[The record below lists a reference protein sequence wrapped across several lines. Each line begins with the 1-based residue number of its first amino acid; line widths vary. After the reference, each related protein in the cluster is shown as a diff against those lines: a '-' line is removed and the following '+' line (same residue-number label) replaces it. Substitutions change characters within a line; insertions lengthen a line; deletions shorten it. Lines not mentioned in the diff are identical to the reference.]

1 MSTLKWAEN
10 EIEIVRNNL
19 KNSPEEEKGENDYIL
34 GCYESALKAFKSL
47 VEDQHSGMSISI
59 TKSILIRLIE
69 GRPLND
75 IQDADEVWNEVDSLN
90 KELKEY
96 QCSRMSSLFKK
107 VYPDGSVKYNDIDRA
122 VCVNVDDPRDVFHG
136 YGCRILDEM
145 LPIEM
150 PYSPSSKQYK
160 IYCKEFLYDEDGGDF
175 DTLGVLYAI
184 SPEGEQINIGR
195 YFKYVK
201 DEPSWVEIQEDEYF
215 YRMYH
220 QFRRKTIS
228 EMIDESKHDEE
239 DRDESDEAVSDNVI
253 VKDVEDTE
261 NH

>member
-19 KNSPEEEKGENDYIL
+19 KNSIEEEKGENDYII

-47 VEDQHSGMSISI
+47 IDDKHSGMSISI

-69 GRPLND
+69 GRPLSD
-75 IQDADEVWNEVDSLN
+75 IQDIDEVWNEVDSLN
-90 KELKEY
+90 KEVKEY

-107 VYPDGSVKYNDIDRA
+107 VYPNGTVRFNDIDRA
-122 VCVNVDDPRDVFHG
+122 VCVNVDDSRDVFNG

-184 SPEGEQINIGR
+184 SPEGEQIKIGR
-195 YFKYVK
+195 YFKDVK

-228 EMIDESKHDEE
+228 EMIDESKHDEA

-253 VKDVEDTE
+253 VKEVEDAE

>member
-1 MSTLKWAEN
+1 MSTLKWAEK
-10 EIEIVRNNL
+10 ELEIVRNNL
-19 KNSPEEEKGENDYIL
+19 KSSSEEVEGENNYIL
-34 GCYESALKAFKSL
+34 GCYESAFRAFKSL
-47 VEDQHSGMSISI
+47 IDDNHSGMSISI

-75 IQDADEVWNEVDSLN
+75 IQDVDEVWNEVGGLG
-90 KELKEY
+90 KEVKEY

-107 VYPDGSVKYNDIDRA
+107 VYPDGTVKFNDIDRA
-122 VCVNVDDPRDVFHG
+122 VCVNVDNPRDVFHG

-195 YFKYVK
+195 YFKYVN
-201 DEPSWVEIQEDEYF
+201 DEPRWVEIQEDEYF

-220 QFRRKTIS
+220 QFRRKPIS
-228 EMIDESKHDEE
+228 EMIRKNEQKAVEN
-239 DRDESDEAVSDNVI
+239 EAKADFHCDNLI
-253 VKDVEDTE
+253 VTEVEDAE
-261 NH
+261 NN

>member
-69 GRPLND
+69 GMPLND

-195 YFKYVK
+195 YFKDVK

-253 VKDVEDTE
+253 VKEVEDAE

>member
-1 MSTLKWAEN
+1 MSTINWAEN
-10 EIEIVRNNL
+10 EIEIVRNRL
-19 KNSPEEEKGENDYIL
+19 KSSPEEEGFENDYIL
-34 GCYESALKAFKSL
+34 GCYESAFKAFKSL
-47 VEDQHSGMSISI
+47 LEDGHSGMSIYI
-59 TKSILIRLIE
+59 TKSILIRLID

-75 IQDADEVWNEVDSLN
+75 IQDTEDVWNEVSGLSKDV
-90 KELKEY
+90 KEY

-107 VYPDGSVKYNDIDRA
+107 VYPDGSVKYNDIHRS
-122 VCVNVDDPRDVFHG
+122 VCVNVDDPRNVFHG

-184 SPEGEQINIGR
+184 SPEGEKINIER
-195 YFKYVK
+195 YFKDVK
-201 DEPSWVEIQEDEYF
+201 GTPGWVEINSDEYL

-220 QFRRKTIS
+220 QFRRNPVS
-228 EMIDESKHDEE
+228 EMMDDSK
-239 DRDESDEAVSDNVI
+239 N
-253 VKDVEDTE
+253 
-261 NH
+261 

>member
-10 EIEIVRNNL
+10 EIEIVKNNL

-47 VEDQHSGMSISI
+47 MDDQHSGMSISI

-75 IQDADEVWNEVDSLN
+75 IQDVDEVWNEVDGLN
-90 KELKEY
+90 KEVKEY

-107 VYPDGSVKYNDIDRA
+107 VYPDGTVKFNDIDRS
-122 VCVNVDDPRDVFHG
+122 VCVNVDNPRDVFHG

-195 YFKYVK
+195 YFKDVK

-228 EMIDESKHDEE
+228 EMIDESKHDEA
-239 DRDESDEAVSDNVI
+239 DRDESDQSVSDNVI
-253 VKDVEDTE
+253 VKEVEDAETY
-261 NH
+261 

>member
-1 MSTLKWAEN
+1 MSTLKWAEK
-10 EIEIVRNNL
+10 ELEIVRNNL

-47 VEDQHSGMSISI
+47 MDDQHSGMSISI

-75 IQDADEVWNEVDSLN
+75 IQDVEEVWNETSCLDKDV
-90 KELKEY
+90 KEY

-107 VYPDGSVKYNDIDRA
+107 VYPDGTVKFNDIDRA
-122 VCVNVDDPRDVFHG
+122 VCVNVDNPRDVFYG

-195 YFKYVK
+195 YFKDVK
-201 DEPSWVEIQEDEYF
+201 DNPSWVEIQEDEYF

-220 QFRRKTIS
+220 QFRRKPIS
-228 EMIDESKHDEE
+228 EMVEENDSESFDDESTDNAHH
-239 DRDESDEAVSDNVI
+239 DNVTATE
-253 VKDVEDTE
+253 VEDAET
-261 NH
+261 

>member
-122 VCVNVDDPRDVFHG
+122 VCVNVDDPRNLFHG

-195 YFKYVK
+195 YFKDVK

-253 VKDVEDTE
+253 VKEVEDAE

>member
-1 MSTLKWAEN
+1 MDLLKWAEN
-10 EIEIVRNNL
+10 EIEIVRNRL
-19 KNSPEEEKGENDYIL
+19 KSSPEEERGENDYIL
-34 GCYESALKAFKSL
+34 GCYESAFKAFKSL
-47 VEDQHSGMSISI
+47 LEDGHSGMSISI
-59 TKSILIRLIE
+59 TKSILIRLID

-75 IQDADEVWNEVDSLN
+75 IQDTEDVWNEVSGLSKD
-90 KELKEY
+90 LKEY

-122 VCVNVDDPRDVFHG
+122 VCVNVDDPRNVFHG

-184 SPEGEQINIGR
+184 SPEGEKINIER
-195 YFKYVK
+195 YFKDVK
-201 DEPSWVEIQEDEYF
+201 GTPGWVEINSDEYL

-220 QFRRKTIS
+220 QFRRNPVS
-228 EMIDESKHDEE
+228 EMMDDSK
-239 DRDESDEAVSDNVI
+239 N
-253 VKDVEDTE
+253 
-261 NH
+261 

>member
-1 MSTLKWAEN
+1 MDLLKWAEN
-10 EIEIVRNNL
+10 EIEIVRNRL
-19 KNSPEEEKGENDYIL
+19 KSSPEEEEGGENDYIL
-34 GCYESALKAFKSL
+34 GCYESAFKAFKSL
-47 VEDQHSGMSISI
+47 LEDGHSGMSISI
-59 TKSILIRLIE
+59 TKSILIRLID

-75 IQDADEVWNEVDSLN
+75 IQDTEDVWNEVSGLSKDV
-90 KELKEY
+90 KEY

-122 VCVNVDDPRDVFHG
+122 VCVNVDDPRNVFHG

-184 SPEGEQINIGR
+184 SPEGEKINIER
-195 YFKYVK
+195 YFKDVK
-201 DEPSWVEIQEDEYF
+201 DEPSWVEIHEDEYF

-220 QFRRKTIS
+220 QFRGKAIS
-228 EMIDESKHDEE
+228 EMIDEIKHDEV
-239 DRDESDEAVSDNVI
+239 DRDESDDAVPDNVI
-253 VKDVEDTE
+253 AKEVEDAE
-261 NH
+261 A

>member
-1 MSTLKWAEN
+1 MSTINWAEN
-10 EIEIVRNNL
+10 EIEIVRNRL
-19 KNSPEEEKGENDYIL
+19 KSSPEEERGENDYIL
-34 GCYESALKAFKSL
+34 GCYESAFKAFKSL
-47 VEDQHSGMSISI
+47 LDDGHSGMSISI
-59 TKSILIRLIE
+59 TKSILIRLID

-75 IQDADEVWNEVDSLN
+75 IQDTEDVWNEVSGLSKDV
-90 KELKEY
+90 KEY

-107 VYPDGSVKYNDIDRA
+107 VYPDGSVKYNDIDRS
-122 VCVNVDDPRDVFHG
+122 VCVNVDDPRNVFHG

-184 SPEGEQINIGR
+184 SPEGEKINIER
-195 YFKYVK
+195 YFKDVK
-201 DEPSWVEIQEDEYF
+201 GTPGWVEINSDEYL

-220 QFRRKTIS
+220 QFRRNPVS
-228 EMIDESKHDEE
+228 EMMDDSK
-239 DRDESDEAVSDNVI
+239 N
-253 VKDVEDTE
+253 
-261 NH
+261 

>member
-1 MSTLKWAEN
+1 MSTMKWAEN
-10 EIEIVRNNL
+10 EIEIVKNNL

-47 VEDQHSGMSISI
+47 MDDQHSGTSISI

-75 IQDADEVWNEVDSLN
+75 IHDVEDVWNEVESLD
-90 KELKEY
+90 KDVKEY

-107 VYPDGSVKYNDIDRA
+107 VYPDGTVKFNDIDRA
-122 VCVNVDDPRDVFHG
+122 VCVNIDNPRDVFHG

-145 LPIEM
+145 LPIAM

-195 YFKYVK
+195 YFKDDK
-201 DEPSWVEIQEDEYF
+201 NNPSWTEIQEDEYF

-220 QFRRKTIS
+220 QFRRKPIS
-228 EMIDESKHDEE
+228 EMMEENEEKSVEDESIDEVH
-239 DRDESDEAVSDNVI
+239 SDNLI
-253 VKDVEDTE
+253 ATEVEDVDTY
-261 NH
+261 

>member
-59 TKSILIRLIE
+59 TKSILIRLLE

-145 LPIEM
+145 LPIDM

-195 YFKYVK
+195 YFKDVK
-201 DEPSWVEIQEDEYF
+201 DEPGWVEIQEDEYF

-253 VKDVEDTE
+253 VKEVEDAE

>member
-47 VEDQHSGMSISI
+47 VEDPHSGMSISI

-69 GRPLND
+69 GRPLTD

-195 YFKYVK
+195 YFKDVK
-201 DEPSWVEIQEDEYF
+201 DDPSWVEIQEDEYF

-253 VKDVEDTE
+253 VREVEDAE

>member
-1 MSTLKWAEN
+1 MSILKWAEN

-19 KNSPEEEKGENDYIL
+19 KNSIEEEKGENDYIL

-47 VEDQHSGMSISI
+47 IDDKHSGMSISI

-69 GRPLND
+69 GRPLSD
-75 IQDADEVWNEVDSLN
+75 IQDIDEVWNEVDSLN
-90 KELKEY
+90 KEVKEY

-107 VYPDGSVKYNDIDRA
+107 VYPNGTVRFNDIDRA
-122 VCVNVDDPRDVFHG
+122 VCVNVDDSRDVFNG

-195 YFKYVK
+195 YFKDVK

-228 EMIDESKHDEE
+228 EMIDESKHDEA

-253 VKDVEDTE
+253 VKEVEDAE

>member
-1 MSTLKWAEN
+1 MSTLNWAEN

-19 KNSPEEEKGENDYIL
+19 KNSIEEEKGENDYIL

-47 VEDQHSGMSISI
+47 IDDQHSGMSISI
-59 TKSILIRLIE
+59 TKSILLRLIE
-69 GRPLND
+69 GRPLSD
-75 IQDADEVWNEVDSLN
+75 IQDIDEVWNEVDSLN
-90 KELKEY
+90 KEVKEY

-107 VYPDGSVKYNDIDRA
+107 VYPDGTVRFNDIDRA
-122 VCVNVDDPRDVFHG
+122 VCVNVDDSRDVFHG

-195 YFKYVK
+195 YFKDVK

-253 VKDVEDTE
+253 VKEVEDAE

>member
-19 KNSPEEEKGENDYIL
+19 KNSIEEEKGENDYIL

-47 VEDQHSGMSISI
+47 IDDKHSDMSISI

-69 GRPLND
+69 GRPLSD
-75 IQDADEVWNEVDSLN
+75 IQDIDEVWNEVDSLN
-90 KELKEY
+90 KEVKEY
-96 QCSRMSSLFKK
+96 QCSRKSSLFKK
-107 VYPDGSVKYNDIDRA
+107 VYPNGTVRFNDIDRA
-122 VCVNVDDPRDVFHG
+122 VCVNVDDSRDVFNG

-150 PYSPSSKQYK
+150 PYSPSSNQYK

-195 YFKYVK
+195 YFKDVK

-228 EMIDESKHDEE
+228 EMIDESKHDEA

-253 VKDVEDTE
+253 VKEVEDAE

>member
-19 KNSPEEEKGENDYIL
+19 KNSIEEEKGENDYIL

-47 VEDQHSGMSISI
+47 IDDKHSGMSISI

-69 GRPLND
+69 GRPLSD
-75 IQDADEVWNEVDSLN
+75 IQDIDEVWNEVDSLN
-90 KELKEY
+90 KEVKEY

-107 VYPDGSVKYNDIDRA
+107 VYPNGTVRFNDIDRA
-122 VCVNVDDPRDVFHG
+122 VCVNVDDSRDVFNG

-195 YFKYVK
+195 YFKDVK

-228 EMIDESKHDEE
+228 EMIDESKHDEA

-253 VKDVEDTE
+253 VKEVEDAE

>member
-59 TKSILIRLIE
+59 TKSILIRLLE

-195 YFKYVK
+195 YFKDVK
-201 DEPSWVEIQEDEYF
+201 DEPGWVEIQEDEYF

-253 VKDVEDTE
+253 VKEVEDAE

>member
-1 MSTLKWAEN
+1 MSTLKWAEK
-10 EIEIVRNNL
+10 ELEIVRNNL
-19 KNSPEEEKGENDYIL
+19 KSSSEEEKGENEYIL
-34 GCYESALKAFKSL
+34 GCYESAFKAFKSL
-47 VEDQHSGMSISI
+47 MDDQHSGLSISI

-75 IQDADEVWNEVDSLN
+75 IQDVDEVWNEVGSLD
-90 KELKEY
+90 KEVKEY

-107 VYPDGSVKYNDIDRA
+107 VYPDGTVKFNDIDRA

-175 DTLGVLYAI
+175 DTLGVLHAI

-195 YFKYVK
+195 YFKDDK
-201 DEPSWVEIQEDEYF
+201 NNPSWAEIQEDEYF

-220 QFRRKTIS
+220 QFRRRPIS
-228 EMIDESKHDEE
+228 EMIEENDSKAVEFESTDEDNHDNLIETE
-239 DRDESDEAVSDNVI
+239 
-253 VKDVEDTE
+253 VEDAET
-261 NH
+261 

>member
-1 MSTLKWAEN
+1 MSTINWAEN
-10 EIEIVRNNL
+10 EIEIVRNRL
-19 KNSPEEEKGENDYIL
+19 KSSPEEEGSENDYIL
-34 GCYESALKAFKSL
+34 GCYESAFKAFKSL
-47 VEDQHSGMSISI
+47 LEDGHSGMSISI
-59 TKSILIRLIE
+59 TKSILIRLID

-75 IQDADEVWNEVDSLN
+75 IQDTEDVWNEVSRLSKDV
-90 KELKEY
+90 KEY

-122 VCVNVDDPRDVFHG
+122 VCVNVDDPRNLFHG

-145 LPIEM
+145 FPIEM

-184 SPEGEQINIGR
+184 SPEGEKINIER
-195 YFKYVK
+195 YFKDVK
-201 DEPSWVEIQEDEYF
+201 GTPGWVEINSDEYL

-220 QFRRKTIS
+220 QFRRNPVS
-228 EMIDESKHDEE
+228 EMMVDSK
-239 DRDESDEAVSDNVI
+239 N
-253 VKDVEDTE
+253 
-261 NH
+261 

>member
-1 MSTLKWAEN
+1 MSTLNWAEN

-19 KNSPEEEKGENDYIL
+19 KNSIEEEKGENDYIL

-47 VEDQHSGMSISI
+47 IDDEHSGTSISI

-69 GRPLND
+69 GRPLSD
-75 IQDADEVWNEVDSLN
+75 IQDIDEVWNEVDSLN
-90 KELKEY
+90 KEVKEY

-107 VYPDGSVKYNDIDRA
+107 VYPDGTVRFNDIDRA
-122 VCVNVDDPRDVFHG
+122 VCVNVDDSRDVFHG

-195 YFKYVK
+195 YFKDVK

-239 DRDESDEAVSDNVI
+239 DRDESDEAVSYNVI
-253 VKDVEDTE
+253 VKEVEDAE

>member
-59 TKSILIRLIE
+59 TKSILIRLLE

-75 IQDADEVWNEVDSLN
+75 IQDADEVWNEVDILN

-195 YFKYVK
+195 YFKDVK
-201 DEPSWVEIQEDEYF
+201 DEPGFVEIQEDEYF

-228 EMIDESKHDEE
+228 EMIDESKHDEA

-253 VKDVEDTE
+253 VKEVEDAE

>member
-1 MSTLKWAEN
+1 MSTLKWAEK

-19 KNSPEEEKGENDYIL
+19 KSSSEEVEGENNYIL
-34 GCYESALKAFKSL
+34 GCYESAFRAFKSL
-47 VEDQHSGMSISI
+47 IDDEHSGMSISI

-75 IQDADEVWNEVDSLN
+75 IQDVDEVWNEVGSLD
-90 KELKEY
+90 KEVKEY

-107 VYPDGSVKYNDIDRA
+107 VYPDGTVKFNDIDRA
-122 VCVNVDDPRDVFHG
+122 VCVNVDNPRDVFHG
-136 YGCRILDEM
+136 YGCRILDEI

-195 YFKYVK
+195 YFKDVK
-201 DEPSWVEIQEDEYF
+201 DVSSWVEIQEDEYF

-220 QFRRKTIS
+220 QFRRKPIH
-228 EMIDESKHDEE
+228 EMLEDNKPNTAENEAKDEGHCDNLIDTE
-239 DRDESDEAVSDNVI
+239 
-253 VKDVEDTE
+253 VEDAET
-261 NH
+261 N

>member
-1 MSTLKWAEN
+1 
-10 EIEIVRNNL
+10 
-19 KNSPEEEKGENDYIL
+19 
-34 GCYESALKAFKSL
+34 
-47 VEDQHSGMSISI
+47 MSISI
-59 TKSILIRLIE
+59 TKSILIRLID

-75 IQDADEVWNEVDSLN
+75 IQDTEDVWNEVSGLSKDV
-90 KELKEY
+90 KEY

-107 VYPDGSVKYNDIDRA
+107 VYPDGSVKYNDIHRS
-122 VCVNVDDPRDVFHG
+122 VCVNVDDPRNVFHG

-184 SPEGEQINIGR
+184 SPEGEKINIER
-195 YFKYVK
+195 YFKDVK
-201 DEPSWVEIQEDEYF
+201 GTPGWVEINSDEYL

-220 QFRRKTIS
+220 QFRRNPVS
-228 EMIDESKHDEE
+228 EMMDDSK
-239 DRDESDEAVSDNVI
+239 N
-253 VKDVEDTE
+253 
-261 NH
+261 